1 MANVVEGTV
10 AGCLGEY
17 GSGGPSRFVA
27 QPEIMVGGGGISN
40 LMKLHLTD
48 RKPKDQ
54 EMCRFDSARYPEPQ
68 TSGLRQR
75 LSVAF
80 LHDLPFQLG
89 LLWMRGWIP
98 ELEAARGPG
107 AVSDG
112 PKTQGLSPDQPVD
125 SSTYHTTR
133 GETSPAVGQPGNL
146 QGYPEPVF

>member
-1 MANVVEGTV
+1 MT
-10 AGCLGEY
+10 GCLGEY
-17 GSGGPSRFVA
+17 GSGGPSRLVA

-80 LHDLPFQLG
+80 LHDLPFHL
-89 LLWMRGWIP
+89 
-98 ELEAARGPG
+98 
-107 AVSDG
+107 
-112 PKTQGLSPDQPVD
+112 PVD
-125 SSTYHTTR
+125 ERLDPRAGSHK
-133 GETSPAVGQPGNL
+133 GPWCCV
-146 QGYPEPVF
+146 